1 MRALKGKRR
10 MRILVGIAAF
20 TIVVCIFLD
29 GKFGGGSKPL
39 TTASIATSNFSKSV
53 SISRADWQRGGIGGA
68 VAVAE
73 FGVRNNNDFP
83 VRIESVT
90 CVFRNANG
98 TTEERTASTY
108 EVVPTRGQKTMRDLG
123 FGFIDAELKSECHVT
138 KALKA

>member
-20 TIVVCIFLD
+20 TIVVGIFLD
-29 GKFGGGSKPL
+29 GKFDGSKPL
-39 TTASIATSNFSKSV
+39 TTASIASSHVAKAV

-90 CVFRNANG
+90 CVFRNVDG

-108 EVVPTRGQKTMRDLG
+108 EVVPTRGQRTVRNLG
-123 FGFIDAELKSECHVT
+123 FGFIDAELKSECHVA
-138 KALKA
+138 KAQKA